1 MVNGITYTKRGRED
15 LLKLVVNSDSAALA
29 TSCTSGVTDMRIL
42 FYGASGLNAKIGT
55 WDTSSVTTMRG
66 MFEGAAS
73 FNQDISEWNTGSV
86 EDFHGIFYGASSF
99 NKDISKWNTA
109 SATSMSSM
117 FSEATAFNNGGKA
130 LSWADTGNVVSM
142 SYMFSKASAFN
153 QDISTWSTGS
163 VKNMFRMFS
172 DATSFNQDISKWNTA
187 AVTSMHSMF
196 LRATS
201 FNQDISKWNTA
212 KVMDM
217 QTMFESATSFNQ
229 DLSSWNVLRV
239 GSTCTR
245 FEANAGAWTLPKPSL
260 PDSCIGFAISTNGVT
275 VLCPI
280 ATLGD
285 TGVVKGVTYMKRD
298 RQRLLELKVASND
311 AELAKSCT
319 SGVTDMSGMFK
330 DAASF
335 NGDIGSW
342 DTSSVTT
349 MADMFNGASTFNQD
363 LSSWNV
369 DKVGSTCTN
378 FEANTGATWTLSKP
392 SLPAS
397 CIAFAI
403 STNGVTVLCPTAAV
417 GDTGVVKGV
426 TYTKR
431 DRQRLLELKAASNDA
446 ELAKSCTSGVTDM
459 SGMFKDAASFN
470 GDIGSWDTS
479 SVTTMA
485 DMFNGA
491 TSFNRDLSSWNV
503 DKVGST
509 CTRFEANAG
518 AWTLSKPS
526 LPASCIAFAIST
538 NGVTVLCPTAAVGDT
553 GVVKGVTYTKRDR
566 QRLLE
571 LKAASNDAELAK
583 SCTSGVTDMSGMFKD
598 AASFNGDIGSWDTSS
613 VTTMADMFNG
623 ASTFNKDVSK
633 WNTAAVTSMANTFNG
648 ATSFNRDLSSWNV
661 DKVGSTCTRFE
672 ANAGAWTLS
681 KPSLPASCIA
691 FAISTNG
698 VTVLCPTA
706 AVGDT
711 GVVKGVTY
719 MKRDRQRLLELK
731 AASNDAELAKSCTS
745 GVTDMSGMFKDAASF
760 NGDIGSWDT
769 SSVTTMADMF
779 NGAST
784 FNKDVSKW
792 NTATVTNM
800 RSMFKS
806 TRFNQDISGWNTAA
820 VGDMGGMFD
829 SSYFNQDLSSWNV
842 ANVARDDWRCV
853 YFERHTYQ
861 WKLPKPA
868 LPVYCLGFVRAANG
882 VTILCP
888 GAAVGDDKTIDG
900 VRYIKRD
907 EAGLRDIVGKPYEDV
922 LAQTCT
928 SGVTSMSALFATRT
942 SFNVDIST
950 WDTSSVMAMDQMFNS
965 AYSFNQDISKW
976 NTGKVT
982 TMGGMFYTAQVFNQ
996 DIGQWN
1002 TAAVTNM
1009 EAMFK
1014 FAYAFNQYL
1023 RGGWDVRQVTRCSR
1037 FRDSTLLTQAN
1048 APAFTACTV

>member
-1 MVNGITYTKRGRED
+1 MVSGITYTKRGREE
-15 LLKLVVNSDSAALA
+15 LRKLVTESDSAALA
-29 TSCTSGVTDMRIL
+29 TSCTSGVLDMSFL
-42 FYGASGLNAKIGT
+42 LYGASGFNAKIGT

-229 DLSSWNVLRV
+229 DLSSWNVVRV

-245 FEANAGAWTLPKPSL
+245 FEVNAGAWTLPKPSL
-260 PDSCIGFAISTNGVT
+260 PDSCIGFTISTNGVT

-285 TGVVKGVTYMKRD
+285 TGVVKGVTYTKRD
-298 RQRLLELKVASND
+298 RQRLLELKAASND

-335 NGDIGSW
+335 NEDIGSW

-349 MADMFNGASTFNQD
+349 MEEMFNGASTFNKDVSKWNTAAVTSMASMFESRYCLQPGRQQVEHGRGD
-363 LSSWNV
+363 EHGFDVRKCYCLQPDISSGTRRGDDMRHV
-369 DKVGSTCTN
+369 QSATPSTRPVLVERRQGRFHLHQTSRP
-378 FEANTGATWTLSKP
+378 TPGAWTLPKP

-397 CIAFAI
+397 CIGFTI

-553 GVVKGVTYTKRDR
+553 GVVKGVTY
-566 QRLLE
+566 
-571 LKAASNDAELAK
+571 
-583 SCTSGVTDMSGMFKD
+583 
-598 AASFNGDIGSWDTSS
+598 
-613 VTTMADMFNG
+613 
-623 ASTFNKDVSK
+623 
-633 WNTAAVTSMANTFNG
+633 
-648 ATSFNRDLSSWNV
+648 
-661 DKVGSTCTRFE
+661 
-672 ANAGAWTLS
+672 
-681 KPSLPASCIA
+681 
-691 FAISTNG
+691 
-698 VTVLCPTA
+698 
-706 AVGDT
+706 
-711 GVVKGVTY
+711 

-784 FNKDVSKW
+784 FNQDVSKW
-792 NTATVTNM
+792 NTA
-800 RSMFKS
+800 
-806 TRFNQDISGWNTAA
+806 A
-820 VGDMGGMFD
+820 
-829 SSYFNQDLSSWNV
+829 
-842 ANVARDDWRCV
+842 
-853 YFERHTYQ
+853 
-861 WKLPKPA
+861 
-868 LPVYCLGFVRAANG
+868 
-882 VTILCP
+882 
-888 GAAVGDDKTIDG
+888 
-900 VRYIKRD
+900 
-907 EAGLRDIVGKPYEDV
+907 
-922 LAQTCT
+922 
-928 SGVTSMSALFATRT
+928 VTSMATR
-942 SFNVDIST
+942 ST
-950 WDTSSVMAMDQMFNS
+950 AP
-965 AYSFNQDISKW
+965 
-976 NTGKVT
+976 
-982 TMGGMFYTAQVFNQ
+982 
-996 DIGQWN
+996 
-1002 TAAVTNM
+1002 
-1009 EAMFK
+1009 
-1014 FAYAFNQYL
+1014 L
-1023 RGGWDVRQVTRCSR
+1023 RQ
-1037 FRDSTLLTQAN
+1037 
-1048 APAFTACTV
+1048 